1 MKIRNHLWTLYIV
14 GAVIIIIAIM
24 TPTSYNDTGSPLY
37 YVWMTQIGIDVDPFD
52 IYVLRT
58 DLTLVLVSWTL
69 LLVIF
74 SSALVAMTLT
84 ITYARTSLNFKKL
97 RWKMIIIAGIAIF
110 STLFWI
116 IMMELFYNSAGFNH
130 WSYLGGGY
138 SPHFGVI
145 GPFIGA
151 ALIIIGAFTR
161 RE

>member
-1 MKIRNHLWTLYIV
+1 MKIRNYLWTLYIV
-14 GAVIIIIAIM
+14 GAVIIIIAMM

-37 YVWMTQIGIDVDPFD
+37 YVWMTQIGIDVNPFD

-58 DLTLVLVSWTL
+58 DLTLVVVSWTL
-69 LLVIF
+69 LLAIF

-84 ITYARTSLNFKKL
+84 VTYARASLDFKKL
-97 RWKMIIIAGIAIF
+97 RWKMFVIAGIIIF

-130 WSYLGGGY
+130 WINLGGGY